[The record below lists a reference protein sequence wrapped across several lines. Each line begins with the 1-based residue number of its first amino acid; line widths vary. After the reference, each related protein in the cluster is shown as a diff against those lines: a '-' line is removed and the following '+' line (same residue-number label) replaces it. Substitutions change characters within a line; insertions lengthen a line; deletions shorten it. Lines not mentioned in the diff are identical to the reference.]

1 MPPGKDWSKTW
12 TFYEGD
18 WHEGNVPIMGVR
30 DHAAW
35 LCSSVFD
42 GARTFEGVS
51 PDLDLHCARVNASAE
66 TMHLKPVVSAE
77 KWLGLTQDGIKRF
90 ATDAALYIRPMYW
103 AERSGALLVR
113 ARSGN
118 RLNGVSVFTKRR
130 CAAGRV
136 FDHAVAL
143 SQAKS

>member
-1 MPPGKDWSKTW
+1 MPGQNWSKTW
-12 TFYEGD
+12 TFYEGE
-18 WHEGNVPIMGVR
+18 WREGNVPIMGVR

-66 TMHLKPVVSAE
+66 TMHLKPTVSTE
-77 KWLGLTQDGIKRF
+77 QWLELTREGTKRF
-90 ATDAALYIRPMYW
+90 DKDAALYIRPNVLGR
-103 AERSGALLVR
+103 AQRHIAGG
-113 ARSGN
+113 ARSGVHEMVFEPLRGSHAEAR
-118 RLNGVSVFTKRR
+118 RLLR
-130 CAAGRV
+130 
-136 FDHAVAL
+136 DAVAL